1 MGKIEVINEN
11 VSGTLESTST
21 RWNTSARTTIALS
34 NARCCNNQRQK
45 LCCIILPIAA
55 IILIIISVTLPVV
68 IIGKN
73 KGKQLTSPET
83 TASALSSSST
93 TITSTSVHISST
105 SKATSRVASAT
116 TELPFTS
123 LSTLLTTGSTEKI
136 QPSPQELVQISLD
149 TVDGIIMGIYNTTVG
164 GNSLPAT
171 AGNGVGQYVVRH
183 PPSNACDNNIKT
195 KYQSFGWCSLYGSN
209 ASRCGYN
216 TGLYFELE
224 SGATL
229 IIGLRICE
237 GLASRALSPN
247 IVSLEGSNQSGI
259 DLTLGA
265 SWTLIY
271 QGSAELNEISSRE
284 DCGRIITFTN
294 TVRYSSYRFLV
305 LETVSDVD
313 STEYSEVQLYTNS
326 VV

>member
-1 MGKIEVINEN
+1 MAKIEVINEN
-11 VSGTLESTST
+11 VNDTLESTSA
-21 RWNTSARTTIALS
+21 RRNTLARTTIALPEV
-34 NARCCNNQRQK
+34 RCCNNQRQK
-45 LCCIILPIAA
+45 LWRIFLPIAA
-55 IILIIISVTLPVV
+55 VILIIISVTVPVV

-73 KGKQLTSPET
+73 KSKKLTSPET
-83 TASALSSSST
+83 TTATLSSSPT
-93 TITSTSVHISST
+93 TITSTSVHISSAFET
-105 SKATSRVASAT
+105 TSRVASAT

-123 LSTLLTTGSTEKI
+123 LSTLLTTESTEQI
-136 QPSPQELVQISLD
+136 QPSPGELVQISLD
-149 TVDGIIMGIYNTTVG
+149 TVDGITMGIYNTTIG

-171 AGNGVGQYVVRH
+171 AGNAVGQYVVRH
-183 PPSNACDNNIKT
+183 PPSYACDNNTKT
-195 KYQSFGWCSLYGSN
+195 KYQSFGWCSLSN
-209 ASRCGYN
+209 FNISGCGHN

-229 IIGLRICE
+229 VIGLRICE
-237 GLASRALSPN
+237 AISRRARNPK

-271 QGSAELNEISSRE
+271 QGSAEVYDIPSHE

-305 LETVSDVD
+305 LETVSKAD
-313 STEYSEVQLYTNS
+313 STDYSEVQLYTS
-326 VV
+326 TVV